1 MIHYKINAKLKKEKK
16 ILFLIFISILINL
29 IILAN
34 VKSQNY
40 NMSGAQILFN
50 SSETKQPSAAQ
61 FLNTSGGSF
70 TTVILSAETQN
81 LKWKA
86 YVGNVTGVLTLDDS
100 GDYSIYQWQ
109 LTEITGKV
117 YATRFNNIS
126 WSSVRCAN
134 LTDIQKE
141 ENALNHT
148 TSNVDSINNTFSYNI
163 HKEFYVGNIK
173 INQNSCKSTFTWIN
187 NTAQTPSINAPF
199 QEVLLTDNQVLIY
212 TTFINDNTIG
222 YNFQRYDFQMIV
234 PERGV
239 GGYENT
245 RYYFYMELQ

>member
-1 MIHYKINAKLKKEKK
+1 MKFSTSNNSLFYLFKII
-16 ILFLIFISILINL
+16 ILFGLFFIFAKISF
-29 IILAN
+29 A
-34 VKSQNY
+34 QNY
-40 NMSGAQILFN
+40 NISGADILYN
-50 SSETKQPSAAQ
+50 ASETKLPNPAEY
-61 FLNTSGGSF
+61 LNTSGGSF
-70 TTVILSAETQN
+70 TTLILSSETQN

-109 LTEITGKV
+109 LTTITGKV

-126 WSSVRCAN
+126 WSNIKCAEIS
-134 LTDIQKE
+134 DIQKE

-148 TSNVDSINNTFSYNI
+148 TSNVDSINNTFSYTI
-163 HKEFYVGNIK
+163 HKEFYVGNIR
-173 INQNSCKSTFTWIN
+173 INQSTCKSTFTWIN
-187 NTAQTPSINAPF
+187 NTAQSPNINAPF

-212 TTFINDNTIG
+212 TTFIDDNTIG
-222 YNFQRYDFQMIV
+222 YNFNRYDFQMIV
-234 PERGV
+234 PERGI